1 MSYRKQP
8 VDLPATL
15 GALRASRWGRAPL
28 ALRSVRDE
36 LRANLLLALRDKVT
50 LFPGIHGYDDSII
63 PQLINALL
71 ARQDFIL
78 LGLRGQAKSRILRGL
93 TQLLDEWL
101 PIVAGSEVNDD
112 PLGPISKYGR
122 ERIEAEAE
130 ATPIAWIH
138 REDRYVE
145 KLATPDVTIADLIG
159 DLDPIR
165 AARGGHVLSDEL
177 TMHFGLLPRANRG
190 IFAINELP
198 DLAGKIQV
206 GLFNIMQEGDVQL
219 KGYPVRLPLDVL
231 LCFTA
236 NPEDYTARGKIITPL
251 KDRIGAEITTHYPRE
266 VELGMAITEQEAW
279 TARDGQAPAVRVPEL
294 VREVVERVAFEA
306 RSDKRVDRRSG
317 VSQRLPISTLESVVS
332 STERRALRHGER
344 EAVSRIAD
352 IYAALPSIT
361 GKLELEYEGEL
372 QGSETIAK
380 ELIRR
385 AALRT
390 FLGRFGDPDD
400 ERLDRIVAWFDQG
413 AALKIAGDE
422 RSAHAVKAF
431 AVVPGLL
438 QLIHDVGLAP
448 PSDPGVEVAA
458 CELVLEALAAQ
469 KRITRSEDYGYGAAV
484 RGRPGSG

>member
-1 MSYRKQP
+1 MP
-8 VDLPATL
+8 APTNLPATL
-15 GALRASRWGRAPL
+15 RALEESPWGKSPL
-28 ALRSVRDE
+28 RGRSVRDE
-36 LRANLLLALRDKVT
+36 IRENLLRALAGGEE
-50 LFPGIHGYDDSII
+50 LFAGVHGYEDTVL
-63 PQLINALL
+63 PQLVNALL
-71 ARQDFIL
+71 ARHDFIL

-93 TQLLDEWL
+93 TGFLDEWL
-101 PIVAGSEVNDD
+101 PIIAGSEVNDD
-112 PLGPISKYGR
+112 PFGPISKYGR
-122 ERIEAEAE
+122 ERLEQDAG
-130 ATPIAWIH
+130 ATPIGWVH
-138 REDRYVE
+138 RNDRYVE

-251 KDRIGAEITTHYPRE
+251 KDRIGSEIITHYPRS
-266 VELGMAITEQEAW
+266 VELGMAITWQEAW
-279 TARDGQAPAVRVPEL
+279 TERDAGAPKARIPEL
-294 VREVVERVAFEA
+294 IREVVERIAFEA
-306 RSDKRVDRRSG
+306 RGDKRVDRRSG
-317 VSQRLPISTLESVVS
+317 VSQRLPISVLENAVS
-332 STERRALRHGER
+332 SAERRALAHQEA
-344 EAVSRIAD
+344 EAVPRIAD
-352 IYAALPSIT
+352 LYAALPSIT

-372 QGSETIAK
+372 QGAEAIAK

-390 FLGRFGDPDD
+390 FTDRLGDDDD

-413 AALKIAGDE
+413 AALKIGGDE
-422 RSAHAVKAF
+422 RAGVAVKAF
-431 AVVPGLL
+431 ALVPELLGLVHDL
-438 QLIHDVGLAP
+438 ELADVGDQP
-448 PSDPGVEVAA
+448 VEVAA
-458 CELVLEALAAQ
+458 CELALEALAAQ
-469 KRITRSEDYGYGAAV
+469 KRISRSEEVGWSAA
-484 RGRPGSG
+484 RKRTRE